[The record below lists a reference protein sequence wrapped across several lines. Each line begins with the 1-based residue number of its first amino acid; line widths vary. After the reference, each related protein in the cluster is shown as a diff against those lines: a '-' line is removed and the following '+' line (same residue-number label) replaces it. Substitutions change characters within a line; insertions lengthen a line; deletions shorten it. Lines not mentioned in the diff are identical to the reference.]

1 MLFETLRNGCI
12 KGFVFCNILKIY
24 VLSGGVSKI
33 CYRAYL
39 LTPENCKIFCN
50 FAAEKIKRVVCFRT
64 RFGYKPLTDMKKLF
78 YLFCAAVV
86 LAACNAKP
94 SGESANPVDKILLK
108 DFNPTVV
115 NNIPVTQVDKA
126 KFPIIDMHSHDYVES
141 AADIEQWC
149 KNMDEVGVLHT
160 AVMHCSWIGRPFEEV
175 VELYAPYKDR
185 FRFWC
190 CFDYSDMSEEG
201 IQKSCEL
208 LERYHNEL
216 GAVGIGELGDKGE
229 GDLYARPV
237 EGKDIHIDDP
247 RIQPLIRKAG
257 ELKMPISIH
266 IAEPYWMYLPMDATN
281 DGLVNAVNWHVDTT
295 NCYGYWKLVES
306 FENAVREN
314 PNTLFI
320 ACHYLNMSHD
330 WVRLGE
336 MLDKYPNMYVD
347 IAARV
352 AESAH
357 TPRAT
362 REFLIKYQDRVLFGT
377 DNGYEL
383 QMYRNIFRVLETN
396 DEHFYIPEFGY
407 HWALSGFN
415 LPDEV
420 LKKIYHDN
428 AERILNE
435 YK

>member
-1 MLFETLRNGCI
+1 MQSQKLRDRELKPRDGTKNETVMKKSI
-12 KGFVFCNILKIY
+12 
-24 VLSGGVSKI
+24 VLLV
-33 CYRAYL
+33 
-39 LTPENCKIFCN
+39 
-50 FAAEKIKRVVCFRT
+50 FAALVMA
-64 RFGYKPLTDMKKLF
+64 G
-78 YLFCAAVV
+78 
-86 LAACNAKP
+86 CNAPKNEGAGSP
-94 SGESANPVDKILLK
+94 TDKILLR

-115 NNIPVTQVDKA
+115 NNIPVTRVERA
-126 KFPIIDMHSHDYVES
+126 KFDIIDMHSHDYC
-141 AADIEQWC
+141 ADEAEIAQWC

-160 AVMHCSWIGRPFEEV
+160 AIMHCSWIGRPFEEV
-175 VELYAPYKDR
+175 VELYGPYKDR

-190 CFDYSDMSEEG
+190 CFDYSDMSPEG
-201 IQKSCEL
+201 IQKACEL

-216 GAVGIGELGDKGE
+216 GATGVGELGDKGE
-229 GDLYARPV
+229 GDTYARPV
-237 EGKDIHIDDP
+237 EGRDIHIDDP
-247 RIQPLIRKAG
+247 RIQPLIAKAG

-266 IAEPYWMYLPMDATN
+266 IAEPYWMYLPMDETN

-295 NCYGYWKLVES
+295 NCYGYDKLMET

-330 WVRLGE
+330 WPRLGA

-347 IAARV
+347 ISARV

-377 DNGYEL
+377 DNGFDPE
-383 QMYRNIFRVLETN
+383 MYRAIFRVLETN
-396 DEHFYIPEFGY
+396 DEHFYNMEYGY

-428 AERILNE
+428 AERILTE
-435 YK
+435 YR

>member
-1 MLFETLRNGCI
+1 MMKKAF
-12 KGFVFCNILKIY
+12 
-24 VLSGGVSKI
+24 
-33 CYRAYL
+33 YL
-39 LTPENCKIFCN
+39 LLIAAAMLTACKGTQT
-50 FAAEKIKRVVCFRT
+50 ADGTA
-64 RFGYKPLTDMKKLF
+64 
-78 YLFCAAVV
+78 
-86 LAACNAKP
+86 
-94 SGESANPVDKILLK
+94 ANPADKVLVK
-108 DFNPTVV
+108 DYFPTVV
-115 NNIPVTQVDKA
+115 NNIPVTLVERA
-126 KFPIIDMHSHDYVES
+126 KFPAIDFHSHDYAETD
-141 AADIEQWC
+141 ADIEAC
-149 KNMDEVGVLHT
+149 IKAMDSVGILHT
-160 AVMHCSWIGRPFEEV
+160 SIMHCSWIGRPFEEV
-175 VELYAPYKDR
+175 AKAYAPYKER
-185 FRFWC
+185 FRLWC
-190 CFDYSDMSEEG
+190 CFDYTDIDTEEG
-201 IQKSCEL
+201 LKKSIET

-216 GAVGIGELGDKGE
+216 GAVGVGELGDKGD

-237 EGKDIHIDDP
+237 EGKGIHIDDP
-247 RIQPLIRKAG
+247 RIKPLIEKCA

-266 IAEPYWMYLPMDATN
+266 IAEPIWMYLPMDETN
-281 DGLVNAVNWHVDTT
+281 DGLPNAAPWHVDTT
-295 NCYGYWKLVES
+295 NCLGYYGLMNT

-314 PNTLFI
+314 PATIFI

-352 AESAH
+352 AEAAH

-377 DNGYEL
+377 DNGWSPE
-383 QMYRNIFRVLETN
+383 MYQTIFRVLETN
-396 DEHFYIPEFGY
+396 DEHFYEPDLYY

-428 AERILNE
+428 AERILTE